1 MNITTTS
8 PLYIIDKFF
17 AEFITAA
24 SANWHQPSIMR
35 EVAFEQLMDEL
46 FFGNDEYRLHVEECL
61 NGIAW
66 DGMII
71 PDALIYERFEIKMA
85 EICQISWADL
95 KRAERTGYDAYIK
108 WLSRRNPE
116 VLRGHLEGM
125 KEIGGDDYV
134 FAMERVLKALI
145 G

>member
-61 NGIAW
+61 DGIAW
-66 DGMII
+66 DGMVI
-71 PDALIYERFEIKMA
+71 PEALIYERFEIKMA
-85 EICQISWADL
+85 EFCQISWADL
-95 KRAERTGYDAYIK
+95 KRAERAGYDAYIR
-108 WLSRRNPE
+108 WISRRNPE

-134 FAMERVLKALI
+134 IAMERILKALI

>member
-8 PLYIIDKFF
+8 PLYIIDKYF
-17 AEFITAA
+17 ADFITEA
-24 SANWHQPSIMR
+24 SAHWHEPSVMR

-46 FFGNDEYRLHVEECL
+46 FFSDEYRLHVEECP

-95 KRAERTGYDAYIK
+95 KRAERAGYDAYIK

-125 KEIGGDDYV
+125 KEIGGDEYV
-134 FAMERVLKALI
+134 IAMERVLKALI

>member
-8 PLYIIDKFF
+8 PLCIIDNFF

-24 SANWHQPSIMR
+24 SANWHQPSVMR

-61 NGIAW
+61 DGIAW
-66 DGMII
+66 DGMVI
-71 PDALIYERFEIKMA
+71 PEALIYERFEIKMA

-108 WLSRRNPE
+108 WIARRNPDI
-116 VLRGHLEGM
+116 LRGHLEGM

-134 FAMERVLKALI
+134 IAMERVLQALI